1 MLAAIHTP
9 LNIMEQSRLYLVIY
23 IGSLPAVFK
32 VATFSDLIL
41 RIVFAFLLSPG
52 MSYRGICSAWHVGW
66 IVGTALSIACF
77 ASGQRKAA
85 RTDI

>member
-32 VATFSDLIL
+32 VATFTDLIL
-41 RIVFAFLLSPG
+41 RILFAFLLSPG
-52 MSYRGICSAWHVGW
+52 MGYRGIWSAWPVGW
-66 IVGTALSIACF
+66 IVGAALSIACF
-77 ASGQRKAA
+77 ASAQRKAA

>member
-1 MLAAIHTP
+1 
-9 LNIMEQSRLYLVIY
+9 
-23 IGSLPAVFK
+23 
-32 VATFSDLIL
+32 
-41 RIVFAFLLSPG
+41 
-52 MSYRGICSAWHVGW
+52 MSYRGIWSTWHVGW